1 MRAWIALFASHRIA
15 ANGVMLVIIG
25 AGLWGL
31 SNVNNQ
37 FFPDFSFERIIVSA
51 NWDSV
56 SAEDM
61 YQAVAQPLQQSLT
74 GMPEIESMTTRA
86 RDGRV
91 DLYIA
96 ITDRAGGL
104 EEASELIE
112 ETISTVNLPDDVNE
126 PVVFTPQR
134 RESVADLL
142 LYGDV
147 PRDELADLA
156 YSMQSDLLQA
166 GFAEVGLSGLP
177 SQQIDITIPMQ
188 TLLETGLT
196 LDAIAAAVADEY
208 SAQPAGATNGL
219 SQTLQLRS
227 KNESVDL
234 SSLLNTIVS
243 SGDSGRVLR
252 VGDIARVERVTE
264 PYSAELEYEGKAAI
278 QLSLRRTAGEDTLE
292 NAELMAQWLTEVEP
306 TLPDS
311 VQLKAYN
318 QVWQTVSD
326 QLNLLIKNGAL
337 GMVMVLVALFFF
349 LNTRLAF
356 WVALGIPISFLATF
370 LFMSYTG
377 TSLNTISL
385 FGFMIAL
392 GIIVDDA
399 IVVGE
404 QTRAYQQMGMNAQE
418 AAIRSAQKMWP
429 PVLASSLTTIAAFV
443 PLLLISGPIGRL
455 AQDIPIVVTIAIIA
469 SLIECFLIL
478 PGHLSHSHHKKDRK
492 LRQTLD
498 AAFNKVRDQ
507 WFRPIV
513 RWSLHNRLILIA
525 FIIANFMIAVGMV
538 TSRTVPFQ
546 FQPSVES
553 PSLSVFVEFAE
564 GVVPDKVD
572 RFVDHLTVTLQQ
584 VEDDTGYDFIKTA
597 VVTRNQGGRPNQARI
612 DVELISDQDRP
623 YTNQEL
629 VNQWRQA
636 TTLPSEIDNISFGR
650 GRWFGGDSGDVT
662 VLLKG
667 DDINELKSASEALQ
681 RQLNQTTGLS
691 DATDDLPYGEEQ
703 LQFELSSLAREL
715 GITEAGIARFMRQS
729 LDGVSAADQ
738 VLGLQTLDVKIVL
751 PAEQRT
757 TLNDI
762 LSLPFRAPN
771 GELVPLDDLIHSQ
784 YLRGIDQIRAENG
797 EISVEVSAT
806 LDTNAM
812 TSDDMYSLLENDV
825 LPRFQAQYGTVEVSL
840 SGGAQEQEAFFSDTA
855 LTLLVVLVL
864 IFGILAWVFESW
876 LWPWAIIATI
886 PFGLTGAVYG
896 HWLIDLPLSSLSVM
910 GLFGLAGIVIND
922 SIVLVSV
929 YRDLREEGMALL
941 TALEEAVARR
951 LRPVLLTS
959 MTTMVGLTPIL
970 FETSLDAQFLKPIAA
985 GLVFGLLF
993 GTTLV
998 LLFVP
1003 ALLLT
1008 IEHARTRLDQWRQ
1021 RFSNRRP
1028 EISG

>member
-1 MRAWIALFASHRIA
+1 MRHWIELFAGHRIA
-15 ANGVMLVIIG
+15 ANGVMLIIIG

-31 SNVNNQ
+31 STVNNQ
-37 FFPDFSFERIIVSA
+37 FFPDFSFERITVSA
-51 NWDSV
+51 SWDSV

-61 YQAVAQPLQQSLT
+61 YSAVGQPLQQSLA
-74 GMPEIESMTTRA
+74 GLPEIDSVTTRA
-86 RDGRV
+86 REGRV
-91 DLYIA
+91 DLYIS
-96 ITDRAGGL
+96 ISDRADSLGA
-104 EEASELIE
+104 ASELIE
-112 ETISTVNLPDDVNE
+112 TIVGSVSLPSDASDVVVN
-126 PVVFTPQR
+126 TPQR
-134 RESVADLL
+134 REGVADLL

-147 PRDELADLA
+147 RRDELADLA
-156 YSMQSDLLQA
+156 YRLQSELLGV
-166 GFAEVGLSGLP
+166 GFAEIGLTGIP
-177 SQQIDITIPMQ
+177 AQQIEITVPMQ

-196 LDAIAAAVADEY
+196 LDVIASAVVGEY
-208 SAQPAGATNGL
+208 TVQPGGATNDL
-219 SQTLQLRS
+219 NPSLQLRS
-227 KNESVDL
+227 KTDSVGLESL
-234 SSLLNTIVS
+234 MNTIVTS
-243 SGDSGRVLR
+243 SSDGRLLR
-252 VGDIARVERVTE
+252 LGDIATIERLSAS
-264 PYSAELEYEGKAAI
+264 YSSALEYQGKAAI
-278 QLSLRRTAGEDTLE
+278 RLSLRRTAGEDTLE
-292 NAELMAQWLTEVEP
+292 SAERMSQWLSEVRP

-311 VQLKAYN
+311 VSLKAYN
-318 QVWQTVSD
+318 ETWQTVAD

-337 GMVMVLVALFFF
+337 GMVLVLVALFFF

-370 LFMSYTG
+370 LFMSFTG

-404 QTRAYQQMGMNAQE
+404 QTRAYQQMGMKAHD

-443 PLLLISGPIGRL
+443 PLLMISGPIGRL
-455 AQDIPIVVTIAIIA
+455 AQDIPIIVTIAIIA

-478 PGHLSHSHHKKDRK
+478 PGHLSHSHHKQDGKW
-492 LRQTLD
+492 RQKLD
-498 AAFNKVRDQ
+498 AGFNTVRDQ
-507 WFRPIV
+507 WFRPVV
-513 RWSLHNRLILIA
+513 RWSLRNRLILIS
-525 FIIANFMIAVGMV
+525 FILANFIFAVGMI

-564 GVVPDKVD
+564 GVVPEKVD
-572 RFVDHLTVTLQQ
+572 RFVDHLTDTLQQ
-584 VEDDTGYDFIKTA
+584 VEDETGYDFIKTA
-597 VVTRNQGGRPNQARI
+597 VVTRNQSGRPNQARI

-629 VNQWRQA
+629 VNQWRRA
-636 TTLPSEIDNISFGR
+636 TVLPSEIDNISFGR
-650 GRWFGGDSGDVT
+650 GRRFGSDSGDVA

-667 DDINELKSASEALQ
+667 DDIVELKSASEALQ
-681 RQLNQTTGLS
+681 LQLNATQGLS

-703 LQFELSSLAREL
+703 LQFELTSLAREL
-715 GITEAGIARFMRQS
+715 GVSEADIARFMRQA
-729 LDGVSAADQ
+729 LEGVSAVDQ
-738 VLGLQTLDVKIVL
+738 VLGLQTLDVRVL
-751 PAEQRT
+751 LPEDQRT
-757 TLNDI
+757 RLTDV
-762 LSLPFRAPN
+762 LSLPYRTSQ
-771 GELVPLDDLIHSQ
+771 GELVPLDDLIISRYQ
-784 YLRGIDQIRAENG
+784 RGLNQIRAENG
-797 EISVEVSAT
+797 AISVEVTAT
-806 LDTNAM
+806 LDTQLM
-812 TSDDMYSLLENDV
+812 TSDAMYRLLESSI
-825 LPRFQAQYGTVEVSL
+825 LPQFSAEFGTVDVSL
-840 SGGAQEQEAFFSDTA
+840 SGGAQEQDTFFSDTFFI
-855 LTLLVVLVL
+855 LLVVLAL

-929 YRDLREEGMALL
+929 YRDLRHEGMELL
-941 TALEEAVARR
+941 KALEEAVARR

-959 MTTMVGLTPIL
+959 MTTMMGLTPIL

-993 GTTLV
+993 GTVLI

-1003 ALLLT
+1003 ALLLS
-1008 IEHARTRLDQWRQ
+1008 IENSRVKIAHWTQLIGTRL
-1021 RFSNRRP
+1021 SKARP
-1028 EISG
+1028 